1 MIRAAGR
8 PFRSVGRGIPGS
20 SPGHASPPVARAG
33 GWPAFPYHVPM
44 PKPHPNSQP
53 ILLIGAGL
61 AGSLLAVLLA
71 KQGFEVVVA
80 ERRGDPRAA
89 GYVGGRSIN
98 LALSVRGITALKAA
112 GIADQVLADALP
124 MPGRIMHPESLTDAS
139 GQGTVFQPYSQ
150 NPADAILSVSRGG
163 LNVALLDAAER
174 TPGVTLL
181 FDHRCTGVDLDN
193 ASATFDTPDG
203 GVELR
208 GRVLIGADGAF
219 SAVRQAMQVTDRF
232 DYAQHYLEAG
242 YKELHIP
249 APQDL
254 PDLPAGVAEQ
264 FGGYAMD
271 PKGLHIWAG
280 RGGGAS
286 MMIALPNPDKSF
298 TCTLFWPFDGA
309 HGFDT
314 VEALSDKA
322 LRLFFDTHY
331 PDTRWLMP
339 TLIEDFRKNPTS
351 SLVTVRCEPWRRGR
365 SLILGDAAHAIVPFF
380 GQGMNAA
387 FEDCR
392 ILAEMIAE
400 ANGDIEAVMD
410 PFWRARVAN
419 ANAIADMAI
428 ANFVEMREKVADAG
442 FLYHKKVEQAVHAEL
457 GEEMPERAT
466 PLYNLVSF
474 TNVPYAEALKRGR
487 ELDATIARIA
497 SLVPPERAQAMDEH
511 AWRELVADHARRVLG
526 GQPA

>member
-1 MIRAAGR
+1 MANPYHR
-8 PFRSVGRGIPGS
+8 PMN
-20 SPGHASPPVARAG
+20 ASPTTA
-33 GWPAFPYHVPM
+33 
-44 PKPHPNSQP
+44 P
-53 ILLIGAGL
+53 ILLVGAGL

-71 KQGFEVVVA
+71 RQGFPVVVA

-98 LALSVRGITALKAA
+98 LALSVRGITALEAA
-112 GIADQVLADALP
+112 GIANQVLADALP
-124 MPGRIMHPESLTDAS
+124 MPGRIMHPESLTDAT
-139 GQGTVFQPYSQ
+139 GEGTVFQPYSQ
-150 NPADAILSVSRGG
+150 DPADAILSVSRGG
-163 LNVALLDAAER
+163 LNIALLDAAER

-181 FDHRCTGVDLDN
+181 FGHRCTHVDLD
-193 ASATFDTPDG
+193 G
-203 GVELR
+203 GKAMFEGPHGEVMLE
-208 GRVLIGADGAF
+208 GRVAIGADGAY
-219 SAVRQAMQVTDRF
+219 SAVRHAMQMTDRF
-232 DYAQHYLEAG
+232 DYSQHYLDAG

-254 PDLPAGVAEQ
+254 PDLPDGVADK

-298 TCTLFWPFDGA
+298 TCTLFWPFVDPSGGG
-309 HGFDT
+309 HGFKA
-314 VEALSDKA
+314 VEALDDA
-322 LRLFFDTHY
+322 GVRAFFNAHY

-339 TLIEDFRKNPTS
+339 TLEEDFRNNPTS

-392 ILAEMIAE
+392 IFAEMIEE
-400 ANGDIEAVMD
+400 ANGDIEAVLD
-410 PFWRARVAN
+410 PFWQARVGN

-428 ANFVEMREKVADAG
+428 ANFTEMREKVADEK
-442 FLYHKKVEQAVHAEL
+442 FLYHKKVEQAIHAAL
-457 GEEMPERAT
+457 GQDMPERAT

-474 TNVPYAEALKRGR
+474 TNVPYAEARQRGR
-487 ELDATIARIA
+487 ALDAAVSA
-497 SLVPPERAQAMDEH
+497 VVEHVPPAMLADLGIERWRARVTEH
-511 AWRELVADHARRVLG
+511 ARQVLG
-526 GQPA
+526 AQPA

>member
-1 MIRAAGR
+1 MTPSKDA
-8 PFRSVGRGIPGS
+8 
-20 SPGHASPPVARAG
+20 
-33 GWPAFPYHVPM
+33 
-44 PKPHPNSQP
+44 P

-71 KQGFEVVVA
+71 KQGFPVIVA

-98 LALSVRGITALKAA
+98 LALSVRGITALEAA
-112 GIADQVLADALP
+112 GIADQVLQDALP
-124 MPGRIMHPESLTDAS
+124 MPGRIMHPKSLTDAT
-139 GQGTVFQPYSQ
+139 GEGTVFQPYSQ
-150 NPADAILSVSRGG
+150 DPRDAIRSVSRGG
-163 LNVALLDAAER
+163 LNIALLDAAQA

-181 FDHRCTGVDLDN
+181 FDHRCTRVDLDD
-193 ASATFDTPDG
+193 AKAMFDTPDG
-203 GVELR
+203 EVELQ
-208 GRVLIGADGAF
+208 GRVIIGADGAF
-219 SAVRQAMQVTDRF
+219 SAVRHAMQMTDRF
-232 DYAQHYLEAG
+232 DYSQHYLEAG

-254 PDLPAGVAEQ
+254 PDLPKGVAER
-264 FGGYAMD
+264 FDGYAMD
-271 PKGLHIWAG
+271 PKGLHIWP
-280 RGGGAS
+280 RGGS
-286 MMIALPNPDKSF
+286 MMIALPNPDRSF
-298 TCTLFWPFDGA
+298 TCTLFWPFEGA

-314 VEALSDKA
+314 VEPLSDRA
-322 LRLFFDTHY
+322 LRLFFDEHY

-339 TLIEDFRKNPTS
+339 TLLEDFRRNPTS

-392 ILAEMIAE
+392 ILAEMIE
-400 ANGDIEAVMD
+400 AAGGDIESVMD
-410 PFWRARVAN
+410 PFWQSRVQH

-428 ANFVEMREKVADAG
+428 ANFVEMREMVADAS

-457 GEEMPERAT
+457 GEKMPERAT

-474 TNVPYAEALKRGR
+474 TNVPYADALKRGKAL
-487 ELDATIARIA
+487 EAAIARVV
-497 SLVPPERAQAMDEH
+497 SLVPRDRAEQMDAA

>member
-1 MIRAAGR
+1 MRD
-8 PFRSVGRGIPGS
+8 P
-20 SPGHASPPVARAG
+20 
-33 GWPAFPYHVPM
+33 
-44 PKPHPNSQP
+44 QP

-71 KQGFEVVVA
+71 RQGFPIVVA

-112 GIADQVLADALP
+112 GIAEQVLHDALP
-124 MPGRIMHPESLTDAS
+124 MPGRIMHPRTLTDAS

-150 NPADAILSVSRGG
+150 DPRDAIRSVSRGG
-163 LNVALLDAAER
+163 LNIALLDAAAH

-181 FDHRCTGVDLDN
+181 FEHRCTHVDLDH
-193 ASATFDTPDG
+193 ARATFETPRG
-203 GVELR
+203 EVVLQ
-208 GRVLIGADGAF
+208 GRVVIGADGAF
-219 SAVRQAMQVTDRF
+219 SAVRQAMQMTDRF
-232 DYAQHYLEAG
+232 DYCQHYLEAG

-254 PDLPAGVAEQ
+254 PDLPKGVAER
-264 FGGYAMD
+264 FEGYAMD
-271 PKGLHIWAG
+271 PQGLHIWPG
-280 RGGGAS
+280 RGGGGS
-286 MMIALPNPDKSF
+286 MMIALPNPDRSF
-298 TCTLFWPFDGA
+298 TCTLFWPYEGE
-309 HGFDT
+309 HGFDR
-314 VEALSDKA
+314 VEALSDKG
-322 LRLFFDTHY
+322 LRAFFDEHY

-339 TLIEDFRKNPTS
+339 TLVEDFRKNPTS
-351 SLVTVRCEPWRRGR
+351 SLVTVRCAPWRRGK

-392 ILAEMIAE
+392 IFAVMIAD
-400 ANGDIEAVMD
+400 AQGDIEAVMD
-410 PFWRARVAN
+410 PFWRSRVAH

-428 ANFVEMREKVADAG
+428 ANFTEMREKTADPA

-457 GEEMPERAT
+457 GEAMPQRAT

-474 TNVPYAEALKRGR
+474 TNVPYAEAFERGR
-487 ELDATIARIA
+487 AFDAAIARVV
-497 SLVPPERAQAMDEH
+497 SLVPRDRAAQMDAP

-526 GQPA
+526 DAPA

>member
-1 MIRAAGR
+1 MTTA
-8 PFRSVGRGIPGS
+8 
-20 SPGHASPPVARAG
+20 
-33 GWPAFPYHVPM
+33 
-44 PKPHPNSQP
+44 QP

-71 KQGFEVVVA
+71 KQGFPVVVA
-80 ERRGDPRAA
+80 ERRGDPRAK
-89 GYVGGRSIN
+89 GYIGGRSIN
-98 LALSVRGITALKAA
+98 LALSVRGITALKDA

-124 MPGRIMHPESLTDAS
+124 MPGRIMHPESLADAT

-150 NPADAILSVSRGG
+150 DPADAILSVSRGG
-163 LNVALLDAAER
+163 LNIALLDAAEQ
-174 TPGVTLL
+174 TPGVKLL
-181 FDHRCTGVDLDN
+181 FDHRCTGLDLDN
-193 ASATFDTPDG
+193 AKATFDTPEGDA
-203 GVELR
+203 ELQ

-219 SAVRQAMQVTDRF
+219 SAVRHAMQMTDRF
-232 DYAQHYLEAG
+232 DYSQHYLDAG

-254 PDLPAGVAEQ
+254 PDLPAGVADK
-264 FGGYAMD
+264 FNGYAMD

-298 TCTLFWPFDGA
+298 TCTLFWPFVDPSGGG
-309 HGFDT
+309 HGFRA
-314 VEALSDKA
+314 VEALDDA
-322 LRLFFDTHY
+322 GVRAFFNEHY

-339 TLIEDFRKNPTS
+339 TLEADFRSNPTS
-351 SLVTVRCEPWRRGR
+351 SLVTVRCEPWRRGK

-392 ILAEMIAE
+392 IFAEMIE
-400 ANGDIEAVMD
+400 AARGDIEAVMD
-410 PFWRARVAN
+410 PFWQARVEH

-428 ANFVEMREKVADAG
+428 TNFTEMREKVADAK
-442 FLYHKKVEQAVHAEL
+442 FLYHKKVEQAIHAAL
-457 GEEMPERAT
+457 GQDMPERAT

-474 TNVPYAEALKRGR
+474 TNVPYAEALQRGR
-487 ELDATIARIA
+487 ALDAAVSRVVER
-497 SLVPPERAQAMDEH
+497 VPPGTLQELGTEQ
-511 AWRELVADHARRVLG
+511 WRGRVAEAARQVLG

>member
-1 MIRAAGR
+1 MTD
-8 PFRSVGRGIPGS
+8 
-20 SPGHASPPVARAG
+20 H
-33 GWPAFPYHVPM
+33 HET
-44 PKPHPNSQP
+44 P

-71 KQGFEVVVA
+71 RQGFEVVVA

-112 GIADQVLADALP
+112 GIAEQVLADALP
-124 MPGRIMHPESLTDAS
+124 MPGRIMHPQSLTDAT
-139 GQGTVFQPYSQ
+139 GEGTVFQPYSQ

-163 LNVALLDAAER
+163 LNIALLDAAER

-181 FDHRCTGVDLDN
+181 FGHRCTHVDLD
-193 ASATFDTPDG
+193 G
-203 GVELR
+203 GKAMFEGPEGEVMLE
-208 GRVLIGADGAF
+208 GRVVIGADGAF
-219 SAVRQAMQVTDRF
+219 SAVRHAMQMTDRF
-232 DYAQHYLEAG
+232 DYSQHYLDAG

-249 APQDL
+249 AAV
-254 PDLPAGVAEQ
+254 DLPALPDGVADK

-271 PKGLHIWAG
+271 PRGLHIWPG
-280 RGGGAS
+280 RGGGGS

-309 HGFDT
+309 HGFEA
-314 VEALSDKA
+314 VEALDDAGVRS
-322 LRLFFDTHY
+322 FFDTHY

-339 TLIEDFRKNPTS
+339 TLIEDFRANPTS
-351 SLVTVRCEPWRRGR
+351 SLVTVRCEPWRRGK

-400 ANGDIEAVMD
+400 ANGDIESVMD
-410 PFWRARVAN
+410 PFWRSRVEH

-428 ANFVEMREKVADAG
+428 ANFTEMREKVADAG

-457 GEEMPERAT
+457 GQDMPERAT

-474 TNVPYAEALKRGR
+474 TNVPYAEARERGR
-487 ELDATIARIA
+487 ALDAAVSQVVQR
-497 SLVPPERAQAMDEH
+497 VPPETTRQMDAL
-511 AWRELVADHARRVLG
+511 AWRVLVADHARRVLG
-526 GQPA
+526 GQPT

>member
-1 MIRAAGR
+1 
-8 PFRSVGRGIPGS
+8 
-20 SPGHASPPVARAG
+20 
-33 GWPAFPYHVPM
+33 M
-44 PKPHPNSQP
+44 PDSKKP

-71 KQGFEVVVA
+71 RQGFRVVVA
-80 ERRGDPRAA
+80 ERRGDPRAK

-150 NPADAILSVSRGG
+150 DPADAILSVSRGG
-163 LNVALLDAAER
+163 LNIALLDAAER
-174 TPGVTLL
+174 TPGVEIR
-181 FDHRCTGVDLDN
+181 FNHRCTHVDLDN
-193 ASATFDTPDG
+193 ARATFDTPEG
-203 GVELR
+203 EVELQ
-208 GRVLIGADGAF
+208 GRVIIGADGAF
-219 SAVRQAMQVTDRF
+219 SAVRHAMQMTDRF
-232 DYAQHYLEAG
+232 DYSQSYLEAG

-249 APQDL
+249 AAADL
-254 PDLPAGVAEQ
+254 PDLPAGVAER
-264 FGGYAMD
+264 FDGYAMD
-271 PKGLHIWAG
+271 PKGLHIWP
-280 RGGGAS
+280 RGGS
-286 MMIALPNPDKSF
+286 MMIALPNPDRSF
-298 TCTLFWPFDGA
+298 TCTLFWPYSGK
-309 HGFDT
+309 HGFDA
-314 VEALSDKA
+314 VEPLSDRA
-322 LRLFFDTHY
+322 LRMFFDEHY

-339 TLIEDFRKNPTS
+339 TLVEDFRANPTS
-351 SLVTVRCEPWRRGR
+351 SLVTVRCRPWHRGK

-392 ILAEMIAE
+392 ILSEMIE
-400 ANGDIEAVMD
+400 AAGGDIESVMD
-410 PFWRARVAN
+410 PFWRARVDN

-428 ANFVEMREKVADAG
+428 ANFVEMREKVADKA

-474 TNVPYAEALKRGR
+474 TNVPYADALKRGR

-497 SLVPPERAQAMDEH
+497 SLVPPERAKAMDEH

>member
-1 MIRAAGR
+1 M
-8 PFRSVGRGIPGS
+8 
-20 SPGHASPPVARAG
+20 
-33 GWPAFPYHVPM
+33 
-44 PKPHPNSQP
+44 
-53 ILLIGAGL
+53 
-61 AGSLLAVLLA
+61 
-71 KQGFEVVVA
+71 A

-112 GIADQVLADALP
+112 GIAEQVLADALP

-150 NPADAILSVSRGG
+150 DPADAILSVSRGG

-181 FDHRCTGVDLDN
+181 FGHRCTHVDLD
-193 ASATFDTPDG
+193 G
-203 GVELR
+203 GKAMFEGPHGEVMLE
-208 GRVLIGADGAF
+208 GRVAIGADGAF

-232 DYAQHYLEAG
+232 DYSQHYLDAG

-249 APQDL
+249 AAVDL
-254 PDLPAGVAEQ
+254 PDLPDGVADK
-264 FGGYAMD
+264 FSGYAMD
-271 PKGLHIWAG
+271 PKGLHIWPG
-280 RGGGAS
+280 RGGGGS

-339 TLIEDFRKNPTS
+339 TLIEDFRSNPTS

>member
-1 MIRAAGR
+1 MVAPGETPGPS
-8 PFRSVGRGIPGS
+8 PFGTVLPLPSGMADS
-20 SPGHASPPVARAG
+20 N
-33 GWPAFPYHVPM
+33 
-44 PKPHPNSQP
+44 KP

-71 KQGFEVVVA
+71 KQGFPVVVA
-80 ERRGDPRAA
+80 ERRRDPRAK

-124 MPGRIMHPESLTDAS
+124 MPGRIMHPESLTDAT
-139 GQGTVFQPYSQ
+139 GEGTVYQPYSQ
-150 NPADAILSVSRGG
+150 DPADAILSVSRGG
-163 LNVALLDAAER
+163 LNVALLDAAQQ
-174 TPGVTLL
+174 TPGVELR
-181 FDHRCTGVDLDN
+181 FDHRCTHVDLDN

-203 GVELR
+203 NVTLQ

-232 DYAQHYLEAG
+232 DYAQSYLEAG

-249 APQDL
+249 APEDL
-254 PDLPAGVAEQ
+254 PDLPDGVADE
-264 FGGYAMD
+264 FGGFAME

-298 TCTLFWPFDGA
+298 TCTLFWPYAGT
-309 HGFDT
+309 HGFDA
-314 VEALSDKA
+314 VEALSDNA
-322 LRLFFDTHY
+322 LRLFFDEHY

-339 TLIEDFRKNPTS
+339 TLVEDFRANPTS
-351 SLVTVRCEPWRRGR
+351 SLVTVRCRPWRRGK
-365 SLILGDAAHAIVPFF
+365 SLVLGDAAHAIVPFF

-392 ILAEMIAE
+392 VLAEMIEDAG
-400 ANGDIEAVMD
+400 GDIEGVMD
-410 PFWRARVAN
+410 PFWRARVDN
-419 ANAIADMAI
+419 TNAIADMAI
-428 ANFVEMREKVADAG
+428 ANFVEMREKVADEA

-457 GEEMPERAT
+457 GDEMPERAT

-474 TNVPYAEALKRGR
+474 TNVPYAEALRRGR
-487 ELDATIARIA
+487 QLDDTIARIA
-497 SLVPPERAQAMDEH
+497 SLVPSRRASELDAA

>member
-1 MIRAAGR
+1 MRD
-8 PFRSVGRGIPGS
+8 P
-20 SPGHASPPVARAG
+20 
-33 GWPAFPYHVPM
+33 
-44 PKPHPNSQP
+44 QP

-71 KQGFEVVVA
+71 RQGFKVVVA

-112 GIADQVLADALP
+112 GIAEQVLHDALP
-124 MPGRIMHPESLTDAS
+124 MPGRIMHPRTLTDAS

-150 NPADAILSVSRGG
+150 DPRDAIRSVSRGG
-163 LNVALLDAAER
+163 LNIALLDAAAR

-181 FDHRCTGVDLDN
+181 FEHRCTHVDLDH
-193 ASATFDTPDG
+193 ARATFETPRG
-203 GVELR
+203 EVVLQ
-208 GRVLIGADGAF
+208 GRVVIGADGAF
-219 SAVRQAMQVTDRF
+219 SAVRQAMQMTDRF
-232 DYAQHYLEAG
+232 DYCQHYLEAG

-254 PDLPAGVAEQ
+254 PDLPKGVAER
-264 FGGYAMD
+264 FEGYAMD
-271 PKGLHIWAG
+271 PQGLHIWPG
-280 RGGGAS
+280 RGGGGS
-286 MMIALPNPDKSF
+286 MMIALPNPDRSF
-298 TCTLFWPFDGA
+298 TCTLFWPYEGE
-309 HGFDT
+309 HGFEA
-314 VEALSDKA
+314 VEALSDKG
-322 LRLFFDTHY
+322 LRAFFDEHY

-339 TLIEDFRKNPTS
+339 TLVEDFRKNPTS
-351 SLVTVRCEPWRRGR
+351 SLVTVRCAPWRRGK

-392 ILAEMIAE
+392 IFAEMIAD
-400 ANGDIEAVMD
+400 AQGDIEAVMD
-410 PFWRARVAN
+410 PFWRSRVAH

-428 ANFVEMREKVADAG
+428 ANFTEMREKTADPA

-457 GEEMPERAT
+457 GEAMPRRAT

-474 TNVPYAEALKRGR
+474 TNVPYAEALERGR
-487 ELDATIARIA
+487 ALEAAIARVV
-497 SLVPPERAQAMDEH
+497 SLVPRDRAAQMDAP

-526 GQPA
+526 DAPA

>member
-1 MIRAAGR
+1 MAN
-8 PFRSVGRGIPGS
+8 
-20 SPGHASPPVARAG
+20 
-33 GWPAFPYHVPM
+33 PYHRPM
-44 PKPHPNSQP
+44 NATPNPAP

-71 KQGFEVVVA
+71 RQGFPVVVA

-98 LALSVRGITALKAA
+98 LALSVRGITALEAA
-112 GIADQVLADALP
+112 GIADQVLQDALP
-124 MPGRIMHPESLTDAS
+124 MPGRIMHPKTLTDAT
-139 GQGTVFQPYSQ
+139 GRGTVFQPYSQ
-150 NPADAILSVSRGG
+150 DPADAIRSVSRGG
-163 LNVALLDAAER
+163 LNIALLDAAEQ
-174 TPGVTLL
+174 TPGVELR
-181 FDHRCTGVDLDN
+181 FDHRCTHVDLDN
-193 ASATFDTPDG
+193 ASATFDTPEG
-203 GVELR
+203 EVELQ
-208 GRVLIGADGAF
+208 GRVIIGADGAF
-219 SAVRQAMQVTDRF
+219 STVRQAMQVTDRF
-232 DYAQHYLEAG
+232 DYSQHYLDAG

-254 PDLPAGVAEQ
+254 PDLPDGVAEK
-264 FGGYAMD
+264 FDGYAMD
-271 PKGLHIWAG
+271 PKGLHIWPG

-286 MMIALPNPDKSF
+286 MMIALPNPDRSF
-298 TCTLFWPFDGA
+298 TCTLFWPYEGA
-309 HGFDT
+309 HGFDA
-314 VEALSDKA
+314 VEPLSDRA
-322 LRLFFDTHY
+322 LRLFFDEHY

-339 TLIEDFRKNPTS
+339 TLVEDFRANPTS

-392 ILAEMIAE
+392 ILAEMIEE
-400 ANGDIEAVMD
+400 AGGDIERVMD
-410 PFWRARVAN
+410 PFWQSRVEH

-428 ANFVEMREKVADAG
+428 ANFVEMREKVADEA
-442 FLYHKKVEQAVHAEL
+442 FLYHKRVEQAVHAQL

-474 TNVPYAEALKRGR
+474 TNVPYAEALRRGK
-487 ELDATIARIA
+487 ELDAAIARVV
-497 SLVPPERAQAMDEH
+497 SLVPPARAGDMDAA

-526 GQPA
+526 AQPA